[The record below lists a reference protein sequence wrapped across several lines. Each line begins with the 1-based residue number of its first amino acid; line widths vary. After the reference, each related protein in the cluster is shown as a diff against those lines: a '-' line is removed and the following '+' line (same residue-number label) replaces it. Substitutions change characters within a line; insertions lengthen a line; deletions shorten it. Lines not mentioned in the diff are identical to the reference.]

1 MSDQIPAGHK
11 KCSVCKNFLPLDD
24 FYADKRNKDGK
35 QSECKH
41 CNNIRRI
48 KHKKENREAK
58 SLSYYKDRRY
68 HLKNKGCTDKNLTAE
83 TIMALELLS
92 NGVCN
97 LSGQKIKNI
106 AVDHDHDTGLIRGI
120 LDNKINLMI
129 GQIEMAS
136 KLGLCEPNGA
146 VAEYLANPPAQQLIK
161 QMNVFE
167 EDFP

>member
-11 KCSVCKNFLPLDD
+11 KCNKCKNVLPLDN
-24 FYADKRNKDGK
+24 FYNDKKVKDGK
-35 QSECKH
+35 KYECKH
-41 CNNIRRI
+41 CSNIRINENR
-48 KHKKENREAK
+48 KENREARN
-58 SLSYYKDRRY
+58 LSYYGRRRSE
-68 HLKNKGCTDKNLTAE
+68 LKRKGCTDKNLTPE

-97 LSGQKIKNI
+97 LSGQKIKNV

-120 LDNKINLMI
+120 LDNKINLMV
-129 GQIEMAS
+129 GNIETAM

-146 VAEYLANPPAQQLIK
+146 VAEYLANPPAQKLIK
-161 QMNVFE
+161 QMNAFE